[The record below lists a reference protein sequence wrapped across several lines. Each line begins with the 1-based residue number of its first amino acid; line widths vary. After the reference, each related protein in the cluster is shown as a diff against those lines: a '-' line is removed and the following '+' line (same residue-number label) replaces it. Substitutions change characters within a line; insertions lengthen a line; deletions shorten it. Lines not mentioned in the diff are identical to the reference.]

1 MKELVKSEYLAP
13 EAEVVMMET
22 EKVVLQVTSILITTF
37 DPLNP
42 SNPSNPSS
50 IEDSVERTELSW

>member
-42 SNPSNPSS
+42 PNPSS

>member
-1 MKELVKSEYLAP
+1 MKELVKGEYLAP

-42 SNPSNPSS
+42 SNPSS